1 MSKPTE
7 PAGLPRPTVGSVLRL
22 LAGVGGAAL
31 LLGWVLPTVTKT
43 SWGEI
48 LTVLGG
54 VPAPALWGC
63 FALTLA
69 FLSSY
74 AVVLR
79 ASLPGLSIPRALVV
93 NTAGT
98 AISKLFPGGGAVG
111 LAATFLICRTWGFPL
126 RAISTSA
133 VVTLVWN
140 MLTRAA
146 LPVLAIGLLAMSDL
160 YLPGVLRQAAWGA
173 AVTGVIMLALF
184 VGIIA
189 SARVADRVGRA
200 ADTVLGRWLKR
211 PGRARAAMTDT
222 RTQIIERVQK
232 AWHWLTLGMI
242 AFFVAQL
249 GIFLIALDVTGV
261 TMAFAATFAAFAI
274 GRLLTAVGITPGGIG
289 ITETGTAAA
298 LVAFGANAAEA
309 GAAVVLMSIFTNLIE
324 LPLGVLAW
332 IYWTLDRRRNGPI
345 PIEHA
350 TAGKVTSHDLAA
362 DGHHGS
368 PSSSPPRG
376 EAADD
381 TAEPPHTSPRE

>member
-1 MSKPTE
+1 MSEPTE
-7 PAGLPRPTVGSVLRL
+7 PSGLPRLTVGSVLRL
-22 LAGVGGAAL
+22 LASVVVAGV
-31 LLGWVLPTVTKT
+31 LLGWVLPTVTNT
-43 SWGEI
+43 SWSEI
-48 LTVLGG
+48 VSVLGD

-69 FLSSY
+69 FLASY
-74 AVVLR
+74 AFVLR

-160 YLPGVLRQAAWGA
+160 HLPGMLRQAAWGA
-173 AVTGVIMLALF
+173 AVTGIIILAVF

-189 SARVADRVGRA
+189 SAQVADAVGRGT
-200 ADTVLGRWLKR
+200 DRVFGRWLKK

-222 RTQIIERVQK
+222 RGQIIERVQ
-232 AWHWLTLGMI
+232 AGWHWLTLGMI
-242 AFFVAQL
+242 GFFAAQF
-249 GIFLIALDVTGV
+249 GIFLISLDVTGIS
-261 TMAFAATFAAFAI
+261 MSFAAVFAAFAI

-298 LVAFGANAAEA
+298 LVAFGADAAQA
-309 GAAVVLMSIFTNLIE
+309 GAAVVLMSIFTNIVE

-332 IYWTLDRRRNGPI
+332 VYWSVDRRRNGAA
-345 PIEHA
+345 PIEHT
-350 TAGKVTSHDLAA
+350 TAGKVTTEDLAG
-362 DGHHGS
+362 DSSPDRS
-368 PSSSPPRG
+368 PSPRVDVP
-376 EAADD
+376 DD
-381 TAEPPHTSPRE
+381 RTVPPHTSIRE

>member
-1 MSKPTE
+1 MNEPTKTAE
-7 PAGLPRPTVGSVLRL
+7 LPRPTVGSVLRL
-22 LAGVGGAAL
+22 LAGLGMATL
-31 LLGWVLPTVTKT
+31 LLGWVLPTVTDT
-43 SWGEI
+43 SWGQI
-48 LTVLGG
+48 LGVLRG

-69 FLSSY
+69 FLASY

-140 MLTRAA
+140 MLTRAT
-146 LPVLAIGLLAMSDL
+146 LPVIAIGLMAMSDL
-160 YLPGVLRQAAWGA
+160 PLPGVLRQAAWGA
-173 AVTGVIMLALF
+173 ALTGVVVL
-184 VGIIA
+184 GIFIAVIA
-189 SARVADRVGRA
+189 SARVADSMGRA
-200 ADTVLGRWLKR
+200 ADKVFARWLKH
-211 PGRARAAMTDT
+211 PGRARTAMTDT
-222 RTQIIERVQK
+222 RGQIIERVQ
-232 AWHWLTLGMI
+232 AVWHWLTLGMI
-242 AFFVAQL
+242 AFFAAQL
-249 GIFLIALDVTGV
+249 GIFLVALHVTGV
-261 TMAFAATFAAFAI
+261 SIAFAATFAAFAI

-309 GAAVVLMSIFTNLIE
+309 GAAVVLMSIFTNIIE

-332 IYWTLDRRRNGPI
+332 IYWTLDRRVNGPV
-345 PIEHA
+345 PVEHA
-350 TAGKVTSHDLAA
+350 TAGKVSSADAA
-362 DGHHGS
+362 VADAHSATH
-368 PSSSPPRG
+368 SSPRLELPG
-376 EAADD
+376 E
-381 TAEPPHTSPRE
+381 TAGPPDHLTS